1 MPIAVVCEACGASYS
16 LKNELAG
23 QRLRCSKCQGL
34 IVVPEAPGVL
44 DPSGPEAPEPVG
56 SCPAFHRD
64 RFFINQKKFTIGEQ
78 YRVLDEAGQPL
89 LFVDRPAHVLRSCLA
104 VLVLL
109 AVAILGT
116 LAFVML
122 GIAVGGNQ
130 AGPGQTVGGALMI
143 IGLIISIVAAIAAMI
158 ACLPRRHITIY
169 TDEAR
174 TDPVLRITQDQKFS
188 LMRAWYTVHCP
199 EQGPLGRYMKN
210 YLFNWFRKQWVLFDL
225 DGRRQMIAKEDSM
238 ILSLLRRFL
247 GPLFGLLRTNFIF
260 MVPGDDRVIGEFNRK
275 FSLFDK
281 YVLDLSAD
289 RAQQLDRRLGVALAI
304 LLDTG
309 ERR

>member
-1 MPIAVVCEACGASYS
+1 MAIPVTCEACGSS
-16 LKNELAG
+16 FTLKDELAG
-23 QRLRCSKCQGL
+23 KRLRCPTCQGL
-34 IVVPEAPGVL
+34 VVVPEAPEPL
-44 DPSGPEAPEPVG
+44 DLAGTDAPEPAG

-64 RFFINQKKFTIGEQ
+64 RFFINQKTFTIGAQ

-89 LFVDRPAHVLRSCLA
+89 LFVDRPAHLLRSCLA
-104 VLVLL
+104 VLVLVGVVIGGTIVI
-109 AVAILGT
+109 VAASIP
-116 LAFVML
+116 F
-122 GIAVGGNQ
+122 GGNQ
-130 AGPGQTVGGALMI
+130 PGPLPTAVGVLMLV
-143 IGLIISIVAAIAAMI
+143 GMVISIVGGIAAMI
-158 ACLPRRHITIY
+158 ATLPRRHITIY

-174 TDPVLRITQDQKFS
+174 TDAVLRITQDQKFS
-188 LMRAWYTVHCP
+188 LIRAWYTVHCP

-210 YLFNWFRKQWVLFDL
+210 YLYNFFRKRWDL
-225 DGRRQMIAKEDSM
+225 YDVDGGLRLLAREDSM

-247 GPLFGLLRTNFIF
+247 GPLFGLLRTNFII
-260 MVPGDDRVIGEFNRK
+260 VEPETDRVIGEFNRK

-289 RAQQLDRRLGVALAI
+289 RTHQLDRRLGVALAI